1 MPPSDRARR
10 WAALVLAV
18 YLALVALVGLV
29 PRPLDTGLTPWV
41 RGTLAQMHR
50 GGLPGVISYDIVEL
64 AAHVMLFVPLGIL
77 AVVATGRRM
86 AWLATI
92 ALLAVCAL
100 VEFEPSLLAP
110 EHSPSMLDL
119 VLNVVGAVAGAAVGF
134 WALSPYTRAPDAAA

>member
-1 MPPSDRARR
+1 MPPHDRARR

-18 YLALVALVGLV
+18 YLVLVALVGLV

-50 GGLPGVISYDIVEL
+50 GGLPGFVNYDVVEL
-64 AAHVMLFVPLGIL
+64 AAHVLLFVPLGIL

-86 AWLATI
+86 VWLSVV
-92 ALLAVCAL
+92 ALIAVCVL

-110 EHSPSMLDL
+110 DHSPSMLDL
-119 VLNVVGAVAGAAVGF
+119 ILNVVGAVAGAAIGY
-134 WALSPYTRAPDAAA
+134 WALTPYTRAPDAAA